1 MRKRRLLTLM
11 LVLLVGSLSMMAQS
25 KLVVHQTDGSSKQFD
40 IASIKKMLVS
50 PQTFSV
56 FTQDE
61 NAIAV
66 AGIQSIKFSLEGSGI
81 SNAVVGNDIALQ
93 RNGDILTNDG
103 KNYII
108 ESGLKAGD
116 RVQLYNVNGQMT
128 GNIDG
133 KLLNLST
140 LNRGVY
146 ILKINNKTIKF
157 AN

>member
-81 SNAVVGNDIALQ
+81 SNAVVGSDIALQ
-93 RNGDILTNDG
+93 HNGDILT
-103 KNYII
+103 I
-108 ESGLKAGD
+108 EGLKAGD

>member
-81 SNAVVGNDIALQ
+81 NNAVVGSDIALQ
-93 RNGDILTNDG
+93 RNGDILT
-103 KNYII
+103 I
-108 ESGLKAGD
+108 EGLKAGD

>member
-66 AGIQSIKFSLEGSGI
+66 AGIQSIKFSLEGFSKKHP
-81 SNAVVGNDIALQ
+81 VMKVL
-93 RNGDILTNDG
+93 
-103 KNYII
+103 
-108 ESGLKAGD
+108 
-116 RVQLYNVNGQMT
+116 
-128 GNIDG
+128 
-133 KLLNLST
+133 
-140 LNRGVY
+140 
-146 ILKINNKTIKF
+146 
-157 AN
+157 